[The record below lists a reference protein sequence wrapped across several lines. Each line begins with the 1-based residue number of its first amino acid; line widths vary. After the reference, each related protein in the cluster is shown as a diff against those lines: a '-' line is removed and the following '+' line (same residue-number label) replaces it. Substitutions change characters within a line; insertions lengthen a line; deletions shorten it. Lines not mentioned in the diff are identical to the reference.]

1 MDYKRLIEDFKSGK
15 LDKNKY
21 YLQLDNDIII
31 LCVNYYDEDDNEIEV
46 DEEEYERLCEF
57 YGRGNGYNDIGC
69 ILDAVGIPCE
79 WC

>member
-21 YLQLDNDIII
+21 YLVLDNDDIGFYT
-31 LCVNYYDEDDNEIEV
+31 VGEED
-46 DEEEYERLCEF
+46 EEYERLCEL
-57 YGRGNGYNDIGC
+57 YGRGNGYNDIGD
-69 ILDAVGIPCE
+69 ILYAAGVPCE